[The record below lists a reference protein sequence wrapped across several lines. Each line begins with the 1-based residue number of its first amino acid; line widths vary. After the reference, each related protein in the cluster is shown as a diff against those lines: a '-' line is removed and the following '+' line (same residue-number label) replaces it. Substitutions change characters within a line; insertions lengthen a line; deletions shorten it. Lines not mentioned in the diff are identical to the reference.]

1 MDVEVTRRAYKQKK
15 LVLLFNG
22 LFKELQRRQNKFSG
36 GSPLT
41 QVSLRALRITA
52 NTRLLAVFDVHGTLL
67 EPTWKEEYA
76 RAYSI
81 LSEKSYI
88 DAVGWVNSFTPETK
102 DSQVIDMFSE
112 LSKFPREETKK
123 LFMVLRDN
131 IRKKIVP
138 RVRPG
143 ILGFI
148 EDLHS
153 RKIPIVIVSGAEHS
167 LIEHQLNQHA
177 LLEYISPEMVIG
189 KDDLPQVIHGDKM
202 GFRAAA
208 IESVLAH
215 YPGHTLLYFN
225 DWFDGIKEV
234 KSLGGVIFGV
244 LNGEGRERDFVREVL
259 AAEGVDFIL
268 EGWHSWPE
276 IFAALNIGR
285 KERKTKGYSFSEA
298 RVRRK
303 AIEDKIYINTAEM
316 VEAFEPFLKEKANS
330 REKELKQLF
339 PEIYGYLY
347 QKPEE
352 TNYDISPAPLIGR
365 RNLSLIKHIIERGL
379 GRKLLGLERY
389 DIALFQDAPGISCQ
403 EFKRLSKIVKFLNK
417 QGILPY
423 LRCGFL
429 YHDVSK
435 AGLKRLRRSW
445 QGIKGLDLLIPNKA
459 SALILRDKIYPGS
472 LRRGLFENIALFEG
486 HPHRNIL
493 NELFY
498 RIIETRGLAGQWI
511 RGEVTYEV
519 FEDFTGWL
527 RGHLYSLSAAF
538 GCKDDLDQAARRI
551 SDTAYLFNFLDASS
565 IREGLMDSR
574 LNREFEEFFV
584 DFRRVITPGNGKFL
598 SSWQGLL
605 LSRWDN
611 FSSVGLR
618 REYLKDR
625 LGRFRK
631 ERRDIGEP
639 SEEIGR
645 IIDSLSPQALAV
657 FFDNI
662 RYLQGWYVESATFG
676 LMADAQIKVIALA
689 LSMAKRKELDME
701 KPFHIN
707 FFKLMRLLSSGRH
720 EFDPYKTRI
729 LEAMLKDISLEDI
742 LLNTETAEPF
752 DRESLSYQKKQPL
765 GAVSMVIDGQKA
777 ISFDFSF
784 SAEANKLLELIYMYE
799 QSSLLRHQ
807 QALNMLLDLLGLRRD
822 QFDRVGNQDTYMKAM
837 ASSWDD
843 KARLLS
849 YGKGPVWVDIGPA
862 DGPTLEIAQKLKC
875 KKGIERILAIEI
887 SQEAIKALNK
897 RKTEHN
903 LSLITAVRGDACE
916 LRELLRKDGIA
927 SADTIVFSSVL
938 HEIYSYSRKDG
949 RLFNLDSIRDV
960 LAEALLALSGG
971 GRLLIRDGVIPE
983 DGEEK
988 QILELRGETNKEVFD
1003 YFVRHFPGRDLKA
1016 AYQVIDD
1023 DRQNQLWRI
1032 IIKRKD
1038 AMEFLFKLTW
1048 CWRPEFNPCTF
1059 WDEVKEQYGV
1069 LTRKGYLGLLYEI
1082 ANEQCIDL
1090 KEIPLPKEEQSYLQ
1104 PGYIKNLKGKSR
1116 LLDLAG
1122 NQVSLPD
1129 SNMMIV
1135 MEKTGPGITNRDV
1148 DEGALKHLHENTLAG
1163 LSQRTNKTSS
1173 SSVEEGIIAT
1183 VNDLLDAQ
1191 EIFRIRR
1198 QEEVYA
1204 YDYRM
1209 PVAPYRGDYI
1219 LACGQYALC
1228 EYLKNFRL
1236 SDEDIALLGPTGLF
1250 DGDFL
1255 GYLGRMSFMGRAWMK
1270 P

>member
-1 MDVEVTRRAYKQKK
+1 
-15 LVLLFNG
+15 
-22 LFKELQRRQNKFSG
+22 
-36 GSPLT
+36 
-41 QVSLRALRITA
+41 
-52 NTRLLAVFDVHGTLL
+52 
-67 EPTWKEEYA
+67 
-76 RAYSI
+76 
-81 LSEKSYI
+81 
-88 DAVGWVNSFTPETK
+88 
-102 DSQVIDMFSE
+102 
-112 LSKFPREETKK
+112 
-123 LFMVLRDN
+123 
-131 IRKKIVP
+131 
-138 RVRPG
+138 
-143 ILGFI
+143 
-148 EDLHS
+148 
-153 RKIPIVIVSGAEHS
+153 
-167 LIEHQLNQHA
+167 
-177 LLEYISPEMVIG
+177 
-189 KDDLPQVIHGDKM
+189 
-202 GFRAAA
+202 
-208 IESVLAH
+208 
-215 YPGHTLLYFN
+215 
-225 DWFDGIKEV
+225 
-234 KSLGGVIFGV
+234 
-244 LNGEGRERDFVREVL
+244 
-259 AAEGVDFIL
+259 
-268 EGWHSWPE
+268 
-276 IFAALNIGR
+276 
-285 KERKTKGYSFSEA
+285 
-298 RVRRK
+298 
-303 AIEDKIYINTAEM
+303 
-316 VEAFEPFLKEKANS
+316 
-330 REKELKQLF
+330 
-339 PEIYGYLY
+339 
-347 QKPEE
+347 
-352 TNYDISPAPLIGR
+352 
-365 RNLSLIKHIIERGL
+365 
-379 GRKLLGLERY
+379 
-389 DIALFQDAPGISCQ
+389 
-403 EFKRLSKIVKFLNK
+403 
-417 QGILPY
+417 LPY

-618 REYLKDR
+618 REYLKER

-1270 P
+1270 PEGSLVRANEPVIRIEAPKIQLEIIKTAVKNILGFQSLIATKSSRIIWASRGRPVAEFGLRRAQGEAGLFASRSAFIAGAVSTSNVYAGKALGLPLSGTMAHSYVMSHLSELEAFRSFGRVYQDKKAVLLIDTYNTIEGAKKALIVAKELSSRGKRLFAVRLDSGDLNAEAKAVRRIFDDAGYDGTKQYKILILASGDLDEYKIKELLEQDAPIDGFGVGTNMVTGGEQAILEGM